1 MKDRFLFCAVGVAV
15 WLVSHA
21 AGFAGDQPS
30 VTKPSQESDAERSA
44 RHLRIAERRAGP
56 IVIVHRGASAF
67 APENSLA
74 AYSAAMD
81 YGADGCEVDLRRTR
95 DGVLVLF
102 HDETLERLTRGFGA
116 VNQLTYGELI
126 ALRPQRQSG
135 RALYGGAPTFAALL
149 ELARQRAMLLH
160 LDVKEP
166 GLEDDIARQFDEA
179 DAWDHIVSINTY
191 NTTRLRT
198 HPKLKLLAYK
208 GPGLSEVRRDMDP
221 GAVQAQLAQPGQMI
235 MVDDPRVAVRALKR
249 NPYQPKPLPDPLPHP
264 DRARVPSPPS
274 PANTGVFSPPA
285 YLAELARRVNPAS
298 VDQLLA
304 LVEADFPEA
313 NQVEGDDAFQ
323 RRRTARIVERAWAAQ
338 QLGERGV
345 KSKRVVAAL
354 ERLVRE
360 RSLHKD
366 WSYHGLDGAVASRA
380 LGRLGA
386 CESVPV
392 LVAVFR
398 RVDAELKRVANPE
411 RAQSPLAWADFR
423 AKMYI
428 LPALGELQCAE
439 AKQFLLEYLTMDEAR
454 ARELSA
460 PQFEEATQAL
470 LSYQLDSNEVGSL
483 LRSPNPAVRG
493 TALLECL
500 DHPNAPRRQALQAA
514 APWALELPRRQ

>member
-1 MKDRFLFCAVGVAV
+1 MKNRFLFCAVVVAV
-15 WLVSHA
+15 WLVGNA
-21 AGFAGDQPS
+21 AGFAGETQSP
-30 VTKPSQESDAERSA
+30 TKPSQESDAERGA
-44 RHLRIAERRAGP
+44 RHLRIAERRAGT

-74 AYSAAMD
+74 AYAAAMD

-102 HDETLERLTRGFGA
+102 HDDMLDHLTCGFGA
-116 VNQLTYGELI
+116 VSQLTCDELA

-135 RALYGGAPTFAALL
+135 RALFGGAPTFAALL

-166 GLEDDIARQFDEA
+166 GLEDDIARQFDGA
-179 DAWDHIVSINTY
+179 DAWDHVVSINSY
-191 NTTRLRT
+191 NTARLRT
-198 HPKLKLLAYK
+198 NSKLKLLAYK
-208 GPGLSEVRRDMDP
+208 GPGLSEARRDMDP
-221 GAVQAQLAQPGQMI
+221 AAVQAQLAQPGQMI
-235 MVDDPRVAVRALKR
+235 MVDDPRVAVRALR
-249 NPYQPKPLPDPLPHP
+249 RDPYQPMPLPKPRPHAGP
-264 DRARVPSPPS
+264 ARFPSPSP
-274 PANTGVFSPPA
+274 PANTGAFSPPA

-304 LVEADFPEA
+304 LAEADFPDA

-323 RRRTARIVERAWAAQ
+323 WRRTARIVERAWAAQ

-380 LGRLGA
+380 LGKLAA

-398 RVDAELKRVANPE
+398 RVDLELKRVANPAL
-411 RAQSPLAWADFR
+411 AQYPLVWADFR

-428 LPALGELQCAE
+428 LPALGELRCAD
-439 AKQFLLEYLTMDEAR
+439 AKKFLLEYLAMDEAR

-470 LSYQLDSNEVGSL
+470 FRHRLDGSEIAAM
-483 LRSPNPAVRG
+483 LRSPNPAGRG
-493 TALLECL
+493 TALLECM
-500 DHPNAPRRQALQAA
+500 DYPTPPRRRALQAV
-514 APWALELPRRQ
+514 APWALELPSRK

>member
-1 MKDRFLFCAVGVAV
+1 MKDQFLFCAVVVAGS
-15 WLVSHA
+15 LVSSA
-21 AGFAGDQPS
+21 AGFAGEKQSATQPS
-30 VTKPSQESDAERSA
+30 PESDAERSA
-44 RHLRIAERRAGP
+44 RHLRIAARRAGTV
-56 IVIVHRGASAF
+56 VIVHRGASAF

-74 AYSAAMD
+74 AYAAAMD
-81 YGADGCEVDLRRTR
+81 YGADGCEVDVRRTR

-102 HDETLERLTRGFGA
+102 HDDMLDHLTCGFGA
-116 VNQLTYGELI
+116 VSQLTYGELV
-126 ALRPQRQSG
+126 ALRPQRQSS

-166 GLEDDIARQFDEA
+166 GLEDDIARQFDDA
-179 DAWDHIVSINTY
+179 DAWDHVVSINTY
-191 NTTRLRT
+191 NTARLRT

-208 GPGLSEVRRDMDP
+208 GPGLSEARRDMDP
-221 GAVQAQLAQPGQMI
+221 DAVQAQLAQPGQMI

-249 NPYQPKPLPDPLPHP
+249 DPYQPKPLPKPLPYA
-264 DRARVPSPPS
+264 DRARFPSPPP
-274 PANTGVFSPPA
+274 PANPGAFSPPA
-285 YLAELARRVNPAS
+285 HLVELARRVNPAS

-304 LVEADFPEA
+304 LVEADFSDA
-313 NQVEGDDAFQ
+313 NQVAGDEAFQ

-338 QLGERGV
+338 QLGEQGV

-380 LGRLGA
+380 LGQLGA

-398 RVDAELKRVANPE
+398 RVDPELQRVANPALAE
-411 RAQSPLAWADFR
+411 YPLVWADFR

-428 LPALGELQCAE
+428 LPALGELPCAE
-439 AKQFLLEYLTMDEAR
+439 AKKFLLEYLGMEEAQ

-470 LSYQLDSNEVGSL
+470 LCHRLDWSEFAAV
-483 LRSPNPAVRG
+483 LRSPNLAVRG
-493 TALLECL
+493 TALLECI
-500 DHPNAPRRQALQAA
+500 DYPTPPRRQALQAE
-514 APWALELPRRQ
+514 APWALELPPRK